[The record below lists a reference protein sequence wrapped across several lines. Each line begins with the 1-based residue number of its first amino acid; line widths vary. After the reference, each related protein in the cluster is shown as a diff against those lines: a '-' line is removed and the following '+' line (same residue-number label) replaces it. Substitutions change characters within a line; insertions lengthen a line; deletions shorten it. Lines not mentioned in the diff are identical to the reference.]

1 MERQEANHI
10 PNLTKRVN
18 MKNEFRLSF
27 VNNTQDTD
35 VFFFENTQELND
47 FKNRLDDEVRE
58 FSDFSVNGKEVLRP
72 ERYQSKSQFI
82 EQVKDLVIASLLNR
96 SKI

>member
-1 MERQEANHI
+1 
-10 PNLTKRVN
+10 

-47 FKNRLDDEVRE
+47 FKNRLDEEVRE

-72 ERYQSKSQFI
+72 ERYQSNSQFI
-82 EQVKDLVIASLLNR
+82 EQVKDLVIAILLNR
-96 SKI
+96 LKI

>member
-1 MERQEANHI
+1 MERQEANHT

-18 MKNEFRLSF
+18 HEKRIWCR
-27 VNNTQDTD
+27 NNTQDTD

>member
-1 MERQEANHI
+1 M
-10 PNLTKRVN
+10 
-18 MKNEFRLSF
+18 
-27 VNNTQDTD
+27 
-35 VFFFENTQELND
+35 ND

>member
-1 MERQEANHI
+1 MERQEADHI

-35 VFFFENTQELND
+35 VFFFWEHSRIE
-47 FKNRLDDEVRE
+47 RL
-58 FSDFSVNGKEVLRP
+58 
-72 ERYQSKSQFI
+72 
-82 EQVKDLVIASLLNR
+82 
-96 SKI
+96 

>member
-1 MERQEANHI
+1 
-10 PNLTKRVN
+10 

-47 FKNRLDDEVRE
+47 FKNRLDEEVRE
-58 FSDFSVNGKEVLRP
+58 FSDFSVNGKEALRP
-72 ERYQSKSQFI
+72 ERYQSNSQFI
-82 EQVKDLVIASLLNR
+82 EQVKNLVGAIN
-96 SKI
+96 

>member
-1 MERQEANHI
+1 
-10 PNLTKRVN
+10 

-47 FKNRLDDEVRE
+47 FKNRLDEEVRE
-58 FSDFSVNGKEVLRP
+58 FSDFSVNGKEVLHP
-72 ERYQSKSQFI
+72 ERYQSNSQFI
-82 EQVKDLVIASLLNR
+82 EQVKDLVGQSIGC
-96 SKI
+96 

>member
-1 MERQEANHI
+1 
-10 PNLTKRVN
+10 

-72 ERYQSKSQFI
+72 ERYQSNSQFI
-82 EQVKDLVIASLLNR
+82 EQVKDLVIAILLNR
-96 SKI
+96 LKI

>member
-1 MERQEANHI
+1 
-10 PNLTKRVN
+10 

>member
-1 MERQEANHI
+1 
-10 PNLTKRVN
+10 

-47 FKNRLDDEVRE
+47 FKNRLDEEVRE

-72 ERYQSKSQFI
+72 DRYQSKSQFI

>member
-1 MERQEANHI
+1 
-10 PNLTKRVN
+10 

-72 ERYQSKSQFI
+72 ERYQSNSQFI
-82 EQVKDLVIASLLNR
+82 EQVKDLVGAIN
-96 SKI
+96 

>member
-1 MERQEANHI
+1 
-10 PNLTKRVN
+10 

-47 FKNRLDDEVRE
+47 FKNRLDEEVRE

-72 ERYQSKSQFI
+72 ERYQSNSQFI
-82 EQVKDLVIASLLNR
+82 EQVKDLVGAIN
-96 SKI
+96 